1 MTELEKKASELASSF
16 ASLEVVNR
24 YKRIK
29 TLIAQDE
36 YLSSLDNKITTLKK
50 SIKGECL
57 SHHDTLKEIK
67 ALEKE
72 KNEYPLIVSLKECEE
87 TIDSLVRRI
96 QDLFII

>member
-1 MTELEKKASELASSF
+1 M
-16 ASLEVVNR
+16 VNR

-29 TLIAQDE
+29 ALIAQDE
-36 YLSSLDNKITTLKK
+36 YLSSLENKITTLKK

-57 SHHDTLKEIK
+57 SHQDTLKEIK

>member
-29 TLIAQDE
+29 ALIAQCE
-36 YLSSLDNKITTLKK
+36 YLSSLDNKIPTLYK

-57 SHHDTLKEIK
+57 YHQVTLNKIK

>member
-24 YKRIK
+24 YKRTK
-29 TLIAQDE
+29 ALIAQDE

-57 SHHDTLKEIK
+57 SHQDTLKEIK

>member
-1 MTELEKKASELASSF
+1 MTELEKKASEL

-57 SHHDTLKEIK
+57 SHQDTLKEIK

>member
-1 MTELEKKASELASSF
+1 MNELEKKASELASSF

-29 TLIAQDE
+29 ALIAQDE

-57 SHHDTLKEIK
+57 SHQDTLNKIK

-87 TIDSLVRRI
+87 TIDSLVSRI

>member
-16 ASLEVVNR
+16 ASLEVVIR

-29 TLIAQDE
+29 ALIAQDE
-36 YLSSLDNKITTLKK
+36 YLSSLDNKITSLKK

-57 SHHDTLKEIK
+57 SHQDTLKEIK

>member
-36 YLSSLDNKITTLKK
+36 YLSSLDNVATVCIPPFIKYKTIT
-50 SIKGECL
+50 
-57 SHHDTLKEIK
+57 
-67 ALEKE
+67 A
-72 KNEYPLIVSLKECEE
+72 YPYAY
-87 TIDSLVRRI
+87 LV
-96 QDLFII
+96 

>member
-36 YLSSLDNKITTLKK
+36 YLSSLENKITTLKK

-57 SHHDTLKEIK
+57 SHQDALKEIK

>member
-50 SIKGECL
+50 SI
-57 SHHDTLKEIK
+57 
-67 ALEKE
+67 
-72 KNEYPLIVSLKECEE
+72 
-87 TIDSLVRRI
+87 
-96 QDLFII
+96 

>member
-16 ASLEVVNR
+16 TSLEVVNR

-29 TLIAQDE
+29 ALIAQDE

-57 SHHDTLKEIK
+57 SHQDTLKEIK

>member
-29 TLIAQDE
+29 ALIAQDE
-36 YLSSLDNKITTLKK
+36 YLSSLDNNITSLKK

-57 SHHDTLKEIK
+57 SHQDTLKEIK

>member
-1 MTELEKKASELASSF
+1 MTELEKKASELAFSF

-29 TLIAQDE
+29 ALIAQDE

-57 SHHDTLKEIK
+57 SHQDTLKEIK

-72 KNEYPLIVSLKECEE
+72 KNVYPLIVSLKECEE

>member
-29 TLIAQDE
+29 ALIAQDE

-57 SHHDTLKEIK
+57 SHQDTLKEIK

-87 TIDSLVRRI
+87 TIDFLVSRI

>member
-57 SHHDTLKEIK
+57 SHQETLKEIK

>member
-24 YKRIK
+24 YKIIK
-29 TLIAQDE
+29 SLIAQDE

-57 SHHDTLKEIK
+57 SHQDTLNKIK

>member
-1 MTELEKKASELASSF
+1 MTELEKKASKLAFSF

-36 YLSSLDNKITTLKK
+36 YLSSLDNKITSLKK

-57 SHHDTLKEIK
+57 SHQDTLKEIK